1 MLPPMIPDAA
11 RTASRSLKVLV
22 AAGRPAT
29 RSALWSLLGS
39 EPGVERIPAAGDL
52 LTAIRTIRAARPD
65 AVLVDRALLGD
76 AGLERLPV
84 LTSAIPGVAVFFV
97 GMGDHPRL
105 EAHARRAGAAGHI
118 RLDEAQ
124 ERLSSALA
132 WLAPPSTA

>member
-1 MLPPMIPDAA
+1 VIPDD
-11 RTASRSLKVLV
+11 THIASRPLRVLV

-29 RSALWSLLGS
+29 RSALRSLLGS
-39 EPGVERIPAAGDL
+39 EPGVLRVGEAADL
-52 LTAIRTIRAARPD
+52 LTAIRSIRGARPD

-76 AGLERLPV
+76 AGLARLPV
-84 LTSAIPGVAVFFV
+84 LTSAAPGVAVFFV

-105 EAHARRAGAAGHI
+105 EAHARRAGAAGYI

-132 WLAPPSTA
+132 WLASPSAA